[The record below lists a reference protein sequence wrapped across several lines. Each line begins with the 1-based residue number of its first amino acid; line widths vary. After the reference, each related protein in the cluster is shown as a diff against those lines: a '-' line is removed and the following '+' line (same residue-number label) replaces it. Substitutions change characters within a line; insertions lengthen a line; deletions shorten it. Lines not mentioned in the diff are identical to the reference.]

1 MNNESSLE
9 MANKIAELIISKSF
23 WGNEWFIFFSL
34 LLVGLV
40 AAACAWAGTYLS
52 TRSQNAAMRAD
63 FKKALK
69 NLEKQTNS
77 IKNIEEGIAHDFI
90 EKRELLKIKRTKI
103 EELYLALSE
112 DVDQLSHNMGV
123 ATSDMNKDIIMPSN
137 KAEMLARLYFKD
149 ELEKEIDYFRQQRG
163 ALTTRIRELSEKNLD
178 GQVIN
183 VKERV
188 KQNLVYFSN
197 YNQAK
202 INIEL
207 ALESEMKNL
216 TSRSS

>member
-1 MNNESSLE
+1 

-23 WGNEWFIFFSL
+23 WGNEWFAFFSL

-40 AAACAWAGTYLS
+40 AAVCAWTGTYLS

-69 NLEKQTNS
+69 SLEIQTNS
-77 IKNIEEGIAHDFI
+77 VKKIEEGIAHNFM

-112 DVDQLSHNMGV
+112 DLDQLSHNLGI
-123 ATSDMNKDIIMPSN
+123 ATSDMDESIIMPSN
-137 KAEMLARLYFKD
+137 KAEMLARLYFID
-149 ELEKEIDYFRQQRG
+149 ALEKEIDYFRKQRG
-163 ALTTRIRELSEKNLD
+163 ALTTRVRELSEENLD
-178 GQVIN
+178 GKAIN

-188 KQNLVYFSN
+188 NTNLIYFNN
-197 YNQAK
+197 YNRARV
-202 INIEL
+202 NIEL
-207 ALESEMKNL
+207 ALETEMKSL
-216 TSRSS
+216 ISSSS